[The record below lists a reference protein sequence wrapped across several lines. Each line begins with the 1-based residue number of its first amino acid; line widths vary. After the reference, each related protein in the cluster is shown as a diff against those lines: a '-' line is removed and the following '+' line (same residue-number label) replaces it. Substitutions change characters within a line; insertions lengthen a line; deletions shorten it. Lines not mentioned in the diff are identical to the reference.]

1 MKKIAIF
8 FLILVVVVVAITY
21 MYIDFQQ
28 KQATIK
34 EENQFYEYYLNKEI
48 NGLELS
54 TIINKV
60 VDTNTK
66 NEVDKDDKGY
76 YIENENSIKIDIKII
91 DNDTTYKMED
101 IYKGKISEFAAYYGS
116 ILFKCTNIDYHNENG
131 KIKYMLFEQ
140 ITT

>member
-8 FLILVVVVVAITY
+8 FLILVVIVVAVTY

-66 NEVDKDDKGY
+66 NEIDKDDKGY

-101 IYKGKISEFAAYYGS
+101 IYKGKISEFAAYYGQ
-116 ILFKCTNIDYHNENG
+116 IVFKCTNIDYHNENG
-131 KIKYMLFEQ
+131 KVKYMLFEQ